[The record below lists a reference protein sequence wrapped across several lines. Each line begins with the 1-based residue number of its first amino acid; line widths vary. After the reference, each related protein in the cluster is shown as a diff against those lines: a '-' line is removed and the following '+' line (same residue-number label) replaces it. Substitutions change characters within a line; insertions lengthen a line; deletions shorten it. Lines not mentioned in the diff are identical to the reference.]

1 MMPAISS
8 GQAIW
13 LLTRMR
19 VRRTLNQIGGQFRRS
34 LARKKKAKTRNG
46 NSKASTGWVL
56 TIVLA
61 LIMAFGFTTMSRSI
75 IINMECKL
83 DVAEACTHIGS
94 DGYKIRNMEFAADA
108 LHAAPFVP
116 HLLSGL
122 TMLLTILFAVS
133 VLIPL
138 AGRELTQADYDLEWL
153 STMPIQ
159 RRALLAGRILGRAA
173 SNSTGLLTMTPL
185 LIIIAWYSNLRWASL
200 PAALLATAV
209 LLVLAA
215 TVHTLADTGLRMW
228 LSAGK
233 LRNLQALASLCSM
246 PMIYLVTSLS
256 NGSAHS
262 FTMVWARAY
271 PAWSIWTPPGVMIQ
285 LLQAQGALQTLTLGA
300 LMLLQTAALVW
311 AGVALMHFQL
321 RLGVTSDGAR
331 ESVRRSATQTSGAPA
346 AASAAPAAPAR
357 STLSWLSP
365 IKRRELRLLSR
376 DRNFLVQTLLLPV
389 VIVGSQMLFNGAL
402 SHISQLGQSP
412 AMMSA
417 IAYGIGVYVLMLS
430 AFQNLA
436 TEGQALWLL
445 YCFPRSLENT
455 LREKAQLWAVL
466 ALIYP
471 VAVYGIGFHFGAQ
484 LDSRLLLMMLVVL
497 AGIPI
502 FSVIAVALG
511 IFGCDPLATEARN
524 RMHPTYVNLYMMLC
538 AFYGYAVYSKVW
550 SQKLVIFVLMASL
563 ALALWQKARDNL
575 PYLLDS
581 GAAPPARVS
590 TADGLMAA
598 TLFFILQALGIL
610 LFSDPAAP
618 SPQAVVS
625 AFGCAGLVVYLLA
638 RLVYWLKGTAGVPL
652 ILRGG
657 QSSTVLRCA
666 GLALPA
672 VLIAIAYMTEIR
684 HAGLWPVQ
692 TAQAAVTLNV
702 RAWVL
707 VLTVAAAPLCEEF
720 IFRGLIYGGLRRSM
734 GVLPAMLA
742 SAALFAAVHPP
753 LSMLPVFG
761 LGLAAAYAYERS
773 KVLAAPILVHALY
786 NAAVL
791 VWQWQ

>member
-19 VRRTLNQIGGQFRRS
+19 VRRTLNQISGQFLRS
-34 LARKKKAKTRNG
+34 LSRKKAKARNG
-46 NSKASTGWVL
+46 ATRASTGWVL
-56 TIVLA
+56 ALVMA
-61 LIMAFGFTTMSRSI
+61 LIMAFAFTSMSRDIVISL
-75 IINMECKL
+75 ECRL
-83 DVAEACTHIGS
+83 DVPAACTHLGS
-94 DGYKIRNMEFAADA
+94 DGYKIRNREFAVDA

-116 HLLSGL
+116 HLMSGL

-138 AGRELTQADYDLEWL
+138 AGRELAQADWDLEWL
-153 STMPIQ
+153 ATMPMQ
-159 RRALLAGRILGRAA
+159 RRALLFGRILGRAA
-173 SNSTGLLTMTPL
+173 SNGVGLLTMAPL
-185 LIIIAWYSNLRWASL
+185 LAIIGWYSNLGWATL
-200 PAALLATAV
+200 PAALLATAL
-209 LLVLAA
+209 LLVLSA
-215 TVHTLADTGLRMW
+215 TLHTLADTGLRMW

-233 LRNLQALASLCSM
+233 LRNLQALASLCSL
-246 PMIYLVTSLS
+246 PLIYLATSF
-256 NGSAHS
+256 NNPFGHS
-262 FTMVWARAY
+262 FTMAWAAAY
-271 PAWSIWTPPGVMIQ
+271 PAWTVWTPPGVMIQ
-285 LLQAQGALQTLTLGA
+285 LLQAHSAPQALALAA
-300 LMLLQTAALVW
+300 LMLLQSAALVW
-311 AGVALMHFQL
+311 AGLALMNFQL
-321 RLGVTSDGAR
+321 RHGVTSDGAR
-331 ESVRRSATQTSGAPA
+331 ESVRRSHA
-346 AASAAPAAPAR
+346 AAPAATLAAAAPRRAR
-357 STLSWLSP
+357 FGSWLSP

-402 SHISQLGQSP
+402 AHISEIGQSP

-445 YCFPRSLENT
+445 YCFPRSLEST

-466 ALIYP
+466 ALVYP
-471 VAVYGIGFHFGAQ
+471 VAVYGIGFHYGAQ
-484 LDSRLLLMMLVVL
+484 LDARLLLMMLVVL

-550 SQKLVIFVLMASL
+550 SQQVVIFVLMASL

-575 PYLLDS
+575 PYLLDA
-581 GAAPPARVS
+581 GMAPPARVS

-625 AFGCAGLVVYLLA
+625 AFGCAGLAVYLLA

-652 ILRGG
+652 MLRGG
-657 QSSTVLRCA
+657 QPATILRCGA

-692 TAQAAVTLNV
+692 ATPAAATLNV

-707 VLTVAAAPLCEEF
+707 LLAVGAAPLCEEF
-720 IFRGLIYGGLRRSM
+720 IFRGLIYGGLRRSI
-734 GVLPAMLA
+734 GALPAMLA

-761 LGLAAAYAYERS
+761 LGLATAYAYERS
-773 KVLAAPILVHALY
+773 KVLAAPMLVHALY

-791 VWQWQ
+791 IWQWQ

>member
-19 VRRTLNQIGGQFRRS
+19 VRRTLNQISGQFIRS
-34 LARKKKAKTRNG
+34 LSRKKKAKARNG
-46 NSKASTGWVL
+46 NAKSSTGWVL
-56 TIVLA
+56 TIVMA
-61 LIMAFGFTTMSRSI
+61 LLMGFSFTAMSRNI
-75 IINMECKL
+75 IISMECRL
-83 DVAEACTHIGS
+83 DIPEVCTHVGS
-94 DGYKIRNMEFAADA
+94 DGYKIRHLEFAADA
-108 LHAAPFVP
+108 LHATPFVP

-138 AGRELTQADYDLEWL
+138 AGRELAQADWDLEWL
-153 STMPIQ
+153 ATMPMQ
-159 RRALLAGRILGRAA
+159 RRALLLGRILGRAA
-173 SNSTGLLTMTPL
+173 SNGAGLLTLVPVLT
-185 LIIIAWYSNLRWASL
+185 IIGWYSNLRWAAL
-200 PAALLATAV
+200 PLALLAAAP

-215 TVHTLADTGLRMW
+215 TLHTLADTGLRMW

-233 LRNLQALASLCSM
+233 LRNLQALASLFSL
-246 PMIYLVTSLS
+246 PLIYLVTSL
-256 NGSAHS
+256 NNAFGRS
-262 FTMVWARAY
+262 FTMAWAAAY
-271 PAWSIWTPPGVMIQ
+271 PAWTVWTPPGVLIQ
-285 LLQAQGALQTLTLGA
+285 LLQAQDAMQALSLAALLLLQSAALIWAGLA
-300 LMLLQTAALVW
+300 LMN
-311 AGVALMHFQL
+311 FQL
-321 RLGVTSDGAR
+321 RHGVTSDGAR
-331 ESVRRSATQTSGAPA
+331 ESVRRSAS
-346 AASAAPAAPAR
+346 AASAATPAAAPAR
-357 STLSWLSP
+357 ASFGAWLSP

-402 SHISQLGQSP
+402 SHISQLGHNP
-412 AMMSA
+412 GMMSA

-445 YCFPRSLENT
+445 YCFPRSLEST

-471 VAVYGIGFHFGAQ
+471 VAVYGIGFHYGAQ

-550 SQKLVIFVLMASL
+550 SQQVVIFVLMASL

-581 GAAPPARVS
+581 GMAPPARVS

-598 TLFFILQALGIL
+598 TLFFILQAVGIL

-638 RLVYWLKGTAGVPL
+638 RLVYWLKGTAGVPVM
-652 ILRGG
+652 LRGG
-657 QSSTVLRCA
+657 QPSVILRYGA

-672 VLIAIAYMTEIR
+672 VLIAIAYITGLH

-692 TAQAAVTLNV
+692 TAQAAIPLNV
-702 RAWVL
+702 RAWML
-707 VLTVAAAPLCEEF
+707 LLTVGAAPLCEEF

-734 GVLPAMLA
+734 GALPAMLA
-742 SAALFAAVHPP
+742 SAALFAAIHPP
-753 LSMLPVFG
+753 LAMLPVFG

-773 KVLAAPILVHALY
+773 KVLAAPMLAHALY
-786 NAAVL
+786 NAAV
-791 VWQWQ
+791 VIWQWQ

>member
-19 VRRTLNQIGGQFRRS
+19 VRRTFNQINGQFFRS
-34 LARKKKAKTRNG
+34 LSRKKKAKARDGT
-46 NSKASTGWVL
+46 SKAKTGWVL
-56 TIVLA
+56 A
-61 LIMAFGFTTMSRSI
+61 LVMAALMGFSFTVMSRSI
-75 IINMECKL
+75 VLSMECKL
-83 DVAEACTHIGS
+83 DLPTVCTHLDS
-94 DGYKIRNMEFAADA
+94 EGYKVRNMEFAADA

-116 HLLSGL
+116 HLVSGL

-138 AGRELTQADYDLEWL
+138 AGRELAQADWDLEWL
-153 STMPIQ
+153 ATMPVQ
-159 RRALLAGRILGRAA
+159 RRALLFGRILGRAA
-173 SNSTGLLTMTPL
+173 SNSVGLLTMAPPL
-185 LIIIAWYSNLRWASL
+185 AIIGWYSSFGWATV
-200 PAALLATAV
+200 PVALLATA
-209 LLVLAA
+209 LLQLLAA
-215 TVHTLADTGLRMW
+215 TLHTLADTGLRMW
-228 LSAGK
+228 LSAAK
-233 LRNLQALASLCSM
+233 LRNLQALASLCSL
-246 PMIYLVTSLS
+246 PMIYLVTSLN
-256 NGSAHS
+256 NGFGNS
-262 FTMVWARAY
+262 FTMAWAAAY
-271 PAWSIWTPPGVMIQ
+271 PAWTVWTPPGVLIQ
-285 LLQAQGALQTLTLGA
+285 LLQAQGMMQALPLAA
-300 LMLLQTAALVW
+300 LLLLQSAALVW
-311 AGVALMHFQL
+311 GGLALMNFQL
-321 RLGVTSDGAR
+321 RHGVTSDGAR
-331 ESVRRSATQTSGAPA
+331 ESVRRSATSA
-346 AASAAPAAPAR
+346 AAISAAAPAR
-357 STLSWLSP
+357 ASFGAWLSP

-402 SHISQLGQSP
+402 SHISQLGHNP
-412 AMMSA
+412 GMMSA

-445 YCFPRSLENT
+445 YCFPRSLEST
-455 LREKAQLWAVL
+455 LREKAQLWGVL
-466 ALIYP
+466 AMIYP
-471 VAVYGIGFHFGAQ
+471 VAVYAIGFHYGAQ
-484 LDSRLLLMMLVVL
+484 LDARLALMMLVVL
-497 AGIPI
+497 AGVPI

-550 SQKLVIFVLMASL
+550 SQQVVIFVLMASL

-575 PYLLDS
+575 PYLLDA
-581 GAAPPARVS
+581 GMAPPARVS

-598 TLFFILQALGIL
+598 TLFFILQALAIL

-618 SPQAVVS
+618 SPQVVVS
-625 AFGCAGLVVYLLA
+625 AFGGAGLVVYLLA
-638 RLVYWLKGTAGVPL
+638 RLVYWLKGTAGVPVM
-652 ILRGG
+652 LRGG
-657 QSSTVLRCA
+657 QLSTILRYGA

-672 VLIAIAYMTEIR
+672 VLIALAYTTELR

-692 TAQAAVTLNV
+692 TAQAAVPLSV
-702 RAWVL
+702 RAWVM
-707 VLTVAAAPLCEEF
+707 VLTVCAAPLCEEF

-734 GVLPAMLA
+734 GALPAMLA

-773 KVLAAPILVHALY
+773 KVLAAPMLAHALY